1 MRCVFECMWLLVC
14 VWGLGVYRVCGV
26 HCVWACVCVVCMCVW
41 VSLYVCWCVYIW
53 VCAWVCLSLHVISTC
68 VFECVCLRVFECVG
82 CWYSSICHISE
93 RFFSHITCTNA
104 QQNRCLLA
112 WCSDWLHLLKLTN
125 LPSLSL
131 SDFTVG
137 LCSNITYT
145 KIKLTSERKSR
156 KLYSLFSHLNTLHSF
171 FFYHLHPDLFLVSMR
186 KTPLNRKKYIFSW
199 HEEIDISKRISIKSF
214 NTFCQLPI

>member
-1 MRCVFECMWLLVC
+1 
-14 VWGLGVYRVCGV
+14 
-26 HCVWACVCVVCMCVW
+26 MCVW

-68 VFECVCLRVFECVG
+68 VFECVCLCVFKCVD
-82 CWYSSICHISE
+82 CCYSSICHISE

-156 KLYSLFSHLNTLHSF
+156 KLYSLFSHLNTLHSY
-171 FFYHLHPDLFLVSMR
+171 FFYHLHTDLFLVSMR
-186 KTPLNRKKYIFSW
+186 KTPLNRKNTYFPGMRKLIYQREYLLKALIHFANFLSRGT
-199 HEEIDISKRISIKSF
+199 SLLSQSLCSMYNF
-214 NTFCQLPI
+214 NTDI